1 MNTKFLS
8 RWETF
13 RFNFWFIPLIMILLT
28 AGLAASTLWM
38 DATIASEVLEDIP
51 WIYVGTPDRSLFLLS
66 VLAGAMVTVAAL
78 VFTVTVV
85 ALTLASSQYGHRLL
99 RTYIS
104 DPGNQTVTGMFI
116 CTFIYCIIVL
126 HSAPGLDAPGPTP
139 HISVTVAALLAF
151 VSFGLLIYYLH
162 HASTSLQVEIFAA
175 GLGHNLL
182 RAIRRE
188 HSEPGERPEPGASD
202 GLLAAEDASQ
212 IPQRGTT
219 VCSRREGYIRF
230 IDYDRLLKLASRRG
244 LRIKILEQP
253 GRFIIPGKP
262 LAEVR
267 GEPSSSSRLEARIN
281 RCFWTGPMR
290 ILTQDIR
297 YGIDQLVEVAL
308 RALDVNA
315 PFTAMGC
322 IEWIGEAMSLLAR
335 RDPADVYL
343 YDRKGRVR
351 VERQS
356 TDFVALTDSAF
367 NQLRQFS
374 YDVPEVSI
382 RMLDVIAL
390 IMANARRRDYRDAL
404 LRHARMIEQG
414 KASLIEERDKEEL
427 SRRYA
432 RVAAIAAAEG

>member
-1 MNTKFLS
+1 MNAKFLS

-13 RFNFWFIPLIMILLT
+13 RFNFWFIPLVMILLT
-28 AGLAASTLWM
+28 AGLALLTLWL
-38 DATIASEVLEDIP
+38 DATIATEVLAEVP

-104 DPGNQTVTGMFI
+104 DPGNQLVTGMFI
-116 CTFIYCIIVL
+116 CTFIYCVIVL
-126 HSAPGLDAPGPTP
+126 HSAPDLGAPGPTT
-139 HISVTVAALLAF
+139 HLSVTIATLLAF

-162 HASTSLQVEIFAA
+162 HASTSLQMELFAA
-175 GLGHNLL
+175 RLGHNLL

-188 HSEPGERPEPGASD
+188 HPDPGERRQPVASNGAPASK
-202 GLLAAEDASQ
+202 DASQ
-212 IPQRGTT
+212 VPQRRTT
-219 VCSRREGYIRF
+219 ACSRREGYIHF
-230 IDYDRLLKLASRRG
+230 VDNDRLLKLAIRHG
-244 LRIKILEQP
+244 LRIKILEEP

-262 LAEVR
+262 LAEIH
-267 GEPSSSSRLEARIN
+267 GEPSSPSRLEARIN

-290 ILTQDIR
+290 ILAQDIR
-297 YGIDQLVEVAL
+297 YGLDQLVEVAL

-315 PFTAMGC
+315 PFTAIGC

-335 RDPADVYL
+335 REPTDACL
-343 YDRKGRVR
+343 YDRKGRIR
-351 VERQS
+351 VERRT
-356 TDFVALTDSAF
+356 TDFVALTDCAF

-382 RMLDVIAL
+382 RLLDVITM
-390 IMANARRRDYRDAL
+390 IMANAKHKDYRDAL
-404 LRHARMIEQG
+404 LRHARMIERG
-414 KASLIEERDKEEL
+414 KASLIEERDREEL

-432 RVAAIAAAEG
+432 KVAAIAAADE